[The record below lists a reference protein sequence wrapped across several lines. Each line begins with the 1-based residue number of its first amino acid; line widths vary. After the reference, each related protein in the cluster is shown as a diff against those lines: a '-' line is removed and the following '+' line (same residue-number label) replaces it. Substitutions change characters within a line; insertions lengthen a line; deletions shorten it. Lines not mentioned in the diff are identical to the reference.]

1 MKSMSLALAV
11 LFVTTG
17 CATALAPEADGVRI
31 VETKSEYNCNFV
43 STIGASDASG
53 LGAEMQSENALN
65 KLRNKAAKAGMNGV
79 RIIHMGPAGSGVTVT
94 AEGLRCSFDD

>member
-17 CATALAPEADGVRI
+17 CATALAPEAEWVRI
-31 VETKSEYNCNFV
+31 VEIKSEYNCNFV
-43 STIGASDASG
+43 STLGASDASG

-79 RIIHMGPAGSGVTVT
+79 RIIHMGSAGSG
-94 AEGLRCSFDD
+94 AGDAAD